1 VDVTQATDRPVP
13 PGPPA
18 AGDLRRVLPIVAAGA
33 AAGLS
38 SLLTTVLVARL
49 LSSRGYGAFIVLL
62 GIFLVLSMPGSAL
75 LVAVVRRITAWESEG
90 RADRVHAWVV
100 RVHRYGAAAVIVLAL
115 AIWLV
120 RAPLISALKLPG
132 PGGVVEILTAAGV
145 WVLVSIDRG
154 LLQARQDY
162 RNLSI
167 NLVLEAVT
175 RTAFT
180 IGFAAAWGVTGAAFG
195 VLVGELIT
203 AVHAR
208 VTAMAALARRPVLV
222 PVAPVDPPGPSPA
235 PTPAP
240 VAAPTEPAGPVPAAA
255 VDRRAPA
262 EAVDQTTPVPVST
275 HTGRHLAADMATAL
289 VSLGLLAVLQNA
301 DVIGLGSQ
309 APHRSGA
316 YAAISVPAKALVYAA
331 LVFVNYLLPESAIR
345 WHQGSHALRQLGH
358 TLMILALPAAVLL
371 ALSAAVPRT
380 LLDVVFGRKLAAAA
394 PAFATLVLAM
404 VLLCVTVVLTVYLLG
419 VGWRWIVLLLAA
431 GTGALVLFTLR
442 AHGQYL
448 ATARADLAIQGALAL
463 ACAIALVG
471 VHRRAGRLWLPSD
484 SIEGDPVA
492 GPAVE
497 GGAVAGTTREG
508 RASAGG

>member
-1 VDVTQATDRPVP
+1 MGRQPTT
-13 PGPPA
+13 
-18 AGDLRRVLPIVAAGA
+18 GDLRRVLPIVAAGA
-33 AAGLS
+33 AAGVS

-62 GIFLVLSMPGSAL
+62 SLFLVLSMPGSAL

-90 RADRVHAWVV
+90 RAERVHGWAV
-100 RVHRYGAAAVIVLAL
+100 RVHRVGAAAVIILAL

-120 RAPLISALKLPG
+120 RAPLISALSLPG
-132 PGGVVEILTAAGV
+132 PGGVVEILTAAGI

-167 NLVLEAVT
+167 NLVMEAVT

-180 IGFAAAWGVTGAAFG
+180 IGFAAVWGVTGAAFG

-208 VTAMAALARRPVLV
+208 VTAMAALARGPQV
-222 PVAPVDPPGPSPA
+222 PVVSEAPARFAPA
-235 PTPAP
+235 PAPAPALDPATDPAPETDPAPAP
-240 VAAPTEPAGPVPAAA
+240 VGASSASA
-255 VDRRAPA
+255 
-262 EAVDQTTPVPVST
+262 

-289 VSLGLLAVLQNA
+289 ISLALLAVLQNA

-309 APHRSGA
+309 APQRSGS
-316 YAAISVPAKALVYAA
+316 YAAISVPSKALVYAA
-331 LVFVNYLLPESAIR
+331 LVFINYLLPESAIR

-358 TLMILALPAAVLL
+358 TLMILALPAALL
-371 ALSAAVPRT
+371 LGVSVVAPRT
-380 LLDVVFGRKLAAAA
+380 LLDLVFRHKLAAAA

-404 VLLCVTVVLTVYLLG
+404 VFLCVTVVLTVYLLG
-419 VGWRWIVLLLAA
+419 VGWRWVVLLLAA
-431 GTGALVLFTLR
+431 GTGALIALTLQ

-448 ATARADLAIQGALAL
+448 ATARADLVVQAALAL
-463 ACAIALVG
+463 ATAVALVG
-471 VHRRAGRLWLPSD
+471 VHRRAGRHWLPA
-484 SIEGDPVA
+484 EGVDIDA
-492 GPAVE
+492 LGEGPPT
-497 GGAVAGTTREG
+497 GG
-508 RASAGG
+508 